1 MNPYPT
7 RIGEHLM
14 QTKQG
19 LGRCPYLANLSMY
32 IHCLMWPGAKG
43 LTWSN
48 QLHKKGFN
56 WNIYFMTGVL
66 MMDPAVWRQTSQ
78 GAMIYIE
85 SIKVQCM
92 QVFPRDAL
100 ADSSNLFS

>member
-1 MNPYPT
+1 MDYHIQVEKNVNPYPT

-43 LTWSN
+43 LTW
-48 QLHKKGFN
+48 
-56 WNIYFMTGVL
+56 I
-66 MMDPAVWRQTSQ
+66 A
-78 GAMIYIE
+78 
-85 SIKVQCM
+85 
-92 QVFPRDAL
+92 
-100 ADSSNLFS
+100 